1 MHHQNEFVLFARP
14 LPPHNRR
21 IDDIVPPLATLP
33 AESPRQEPGNDHPV
47 LRAVLLNFFAQS
59 QILLFGPLG
68 AAAGVHWIC
77 YGAAQMVDV
86 ALARR
91 GLLLLV
97 WRNAKG
103 LRRVSLLH
111 QLSLALRRRL
121 IDFFQIKPSLK
132 TTDLRLVWHEFAQ
145 SVPGLIAVNIN

>member
-14 LPPHNRR
+14 LSPHNRR

-59 QILLFGPLG
+59 QIFLFGPLG

-77 YGAAQMVDV
+77 YGAAQMIDV

-91 GLLLLV
+91 GLLLV

-111 QLSLALRRRL
+111 HFSLAPWRHLA
-121 IDFFQIKPSLK
+121 DFFQIKPSLK
-132 TTDLRLVWHEFAQ
+132 AADFRLVSHKFAQ
-145 SVPGLIAVNIN
+145 SVPRLFTVNIN

>member
-14 LPPHNRR
+14 LSPHNRR

-59 QILLFGPLG
+59 QILLLGPLG

-77 YGAAQMVDV
+77 YGAAQMIDV

-91 GLLLLV
+91 RLLLR
-97 WRNAKG
+97 RNAKG
-103 LRRVSLLH
+103 LRRVGLLH
-111 QLSLALRRRL
+111 QFSLALRRRL
-121 IDFFQIKPSLK
+121 IDFFQIKPTLK
-132 TTDLRLVWHEFAQ
+132 AADFRLVSHKFAQ
-145 SVPGLIAVNIN
+145 SVPRLFTVNIN